1 MKINK
6 INLNEKPEGYDFDTM
21 RKVRRDL
28 LGLVGQFNSLS
39 FDCNQAIDYLKA
51 NYNFT
56 GTYSSGDDCF
66 LEFIVGD
73 VGAMII
79 FNEREHTYS
88 LNNKCNILKY
98 GIMECLSN
106 FDWE

>member
-6 INLNEKPEGYDFDTM
+6 INLSEKSEDYDFDAA

-28 LGLVGQFNSLS
+28 LGLVDQFNSLS

-56 GTYSSGDDCF
+56 GTYSEDGNRF
-66 LEFIVGD
+66 LEFDVGD
-73 VGAMII
+73 VAAMII

-88 LNNKCNILKY
+88 LYNKCTIFKP
-98 GIMECLSN
+98 GSMECLNN
-106 FDWE
+106 F